1 MLGSSNSNEEGA
13 LRTYSFSDSRI
24 YKVARGTQ
32 FFLMLEKLWS
42 EFLAYLT
49 ENTTNQLKNQTF
61 SSFIIFLALDEC
73 LNPLLSL

>member
-1 MLGSSNSNEEGA
+1 MLGSSNSNEEGS
-13 LRTYSFSDSRI
+13 LRTYSLSDSRI
-24 YKVARGTQ
+24 YKAARGTQ

-49 ENTTNQLKNQTF
+49 DNTTNQLKSQTF
-61 SSFIIFLALDEC
+61 SPFIIFLASDER